1 MEKILVQWC
10 DGRSSGT
17 TSLVKKT
24 AVRKGTIAI
33 GKKGLSG
40 EDKENE

>member
-1 MEKILVQWC
+1 MEKIQCPMVRRL
-10 DGRSSGT
+10 GG

-24 AVRKGTIAI
+24 AVQKGTIAV